1 MEAHEGILYIVA
13 TPIGNM
19 GDITKRA
26 VQALERSDA
35 VYAEDTRV
43 TGKLLAAL
51 DIQRPLLR
59 LDENTIRQKSA
70 EVIDRVLAGET
81 ISYCT
86 DAGMPGVSD
95 PGSYLVRA
103 AQERD
108 AACEVLPGASAATL
122 AFVASGF
129 ACPNYYF
136 GCFFPRKTAEQRDLL
151 ETLGKLDAAL
161 VFYESPKRV
170 VAALHTIAEALPH
183 RQVCVCRELTKLYE
197 EVLHGSARELADLLD
212 DRETPVKGEIVIVID
227 APGALEGEEVEARN
241 TEHARELATSLLDQG
256 ERVKYVAARISTEC
270 GVSKNAAY
278 EMALAIRDELAHA

>member
-1 MEAHEGILYIVA
+1 MEVNEGILYIVA
-13 TPIGNM
+13 TPIGNL

-35 VYAEDTRV
+35 IYAEDTRV

-51 DIQRPLLR
+51 DIQRPLFR

-70 EVIDRVLAGET
+70 EAIDRVLSGET
-81 ISYCT
+81 VSYCT

-95 PGSYLVRA
+95 PGSYLVRE
-103 AQERD
+103 AQQRD
-108 AACEVLPGASAATL
+108 AAYEVLPGASAATL

-151 ETLGKLDAAL
+151 ETLGTLDAAL
-161 VFYESPKRV
+161 IFYESPKRV
-170 VAALHTIAEALPH
+170 VAALRSIAEALPH
-183 RQVCVCRELTKLYE
+183 REVCICRELTKLHE
-197 EVLHGSARELADLLD
+197 EVLHGSARELAELLGS
-212 DRETPVKGEIVIVID
+212 REAPVKGEVVIAID
-227 APGALEGEEVEARN
+227 APGILEGEEDEARN
-241 TEHARELATSLLDQG
+241 AERARELAANLLEEG
-256 ERVKYVAARISTEC
+256 ERVKDVAARISAEC

-278 EMALAIRDELAHA
+278 DMALAIRDELAHA